1 MTNPY
6 GSSAPEPPSAPG
18 FGQPASSGSP
28 VPPPAPGGPGAP
40 SAGSSAP
47 QYGGGTG
54 MPPAEPPKKRWPL
67 FVGIGCGCLALLAI
81 GALVLALGLGA
92 LGGPGEEDPTTTD
105 TTTTADQTTTDPAT
119 TDPATTDPATTD
131 PATTDPATTDP
142 ATTDPATTPAAT
154 GPVSQEEADASKQ
167 RAYDF
172 IMAVDSGDYE
182 TACGMM
188 LNPLTQEPMT
198 DPTMI
203 SGYAEGVRGEQQQ
216 TGQLAGLTVDMLEA
230 RPNDDGTVTISVA
243 GTDFP
248 YNMRKAS
255 DGQWYFD
262 VPID

>member
-92 LGGPGEEDPTTTD
+92 IGGSGEEGPTTTD
-105 TTTTADQTTTDPAT
+105 TTTTADQT
-119 TDPATTDPATTD
+119 
-131 PATTDPATTDP
+131 TTDPATTDP

-172 IMAVDSGDYE
+172 IMAIVSGNYE

-188 LNPLTQEPMT
+188 LNPLTREPMT

-203 SGYAEGVRGEQQQ
+203 SGCAEGMRGEQQQ